1 MASVF
6 QEEPLINLT
15 AIVQDEAPVFFGKG
29 SINLW
34 FNYKDAPIGVA
45 SSDNLSYL
53 LPPVNHTPSLAL
65 GHLIYWGLLHGTP
78 FG

>member
-1 MASVF
+1 MKRLYSVVN
-6 QEEPLINLT
+6 EIGIT
-15 AIVQDEAPVFFGKG
+15 HDEAK
-29 SINLW
+29 

-65 GHLIYWGLLHGTP
+65 GHLIYWGLLHGTS